1 MAAMP
6 GKTRTI
12 GVALV
17 ALIVLQGFCALFFLS
32 DLARDCMEMPDPE
45 VTLLHFSLE
54 VVANLALLAGAA
66 VEAVF
71 LAGLL
76 RRQAHAERALSAAS
90 GALHDLMESY
100 FADWG
105 LTASEADVAAFT
117 IKGFSI
123 AEVAEM
129 RGSAE
134 ATVKTHLN
142 AIYRKAGVSGRS
154 QLASLLIEDLM
165 RGALPGMGGRPAAR
179 PRADAA
185 APAEQKSGN
194 AA

>member
-1 MAAMP
+1 MAL
-6 GKTRTI
+6 I
-12 GVALV
+12 
-17 ALIVLQGFCALFFLS
+17 ALIVLQGFCGIFFLT
-32 DLARDCMEMPDPE
+32 DIADDIMEYQQPG
-45 VTLLHFSLE
+45 FSLVHTSLE
-54 VVANLALLAGAA
+54 LIANLALLAGAA
-66 VEAVF
+66 VEGVF

-100 FADWG
+100 FRDWG

-123 AEVAEM
+123 AEVAQM

-142 AIYRKAGVSGRS
+142 AIYRKAGVAGRS
-154 QLASLLIEDLM
+154 QLVSLLIEDLM
-165 RGALPGMGGRPAAR
+165 RGTLHTQQS
-179 PRADAA
+179 PRVDAA
-185 APAEQKSGN
+185 TSGVQKSGMN
-194 AA
+194 G